1 MEFAN
6 SMYAAVTRQ
15 FFDFLVSNINKKFQE
30 RCQTLDERQYENDI
44 DLGSYEEKKQTVENT
59 SSQN

>member
-15 FFDFLVSNINKKFQE
+15 FFDFLVSNINNRFQE
-30 RCQTLDERQYENDI
+30 RCQTVGELQYEKDI
-44 DLGSYEEKKQTVENT
+44 DLRFDVE
-59 SSQN
+59 